1 MLKRAFGFH
10 RRENGNQSQ
19 SHLEIRREI
28 IATTGKST
36 SSLSL
41 ALSLSPLSLSLSLG
55 GGYLTDMFLYI
66 PF

>member
-41 ALSLSPLSLSLSLG
+41 ALSHSPLSLSLSLG
-55 GGYLTDMFLYI
+55 GG
-66 PF
+66 